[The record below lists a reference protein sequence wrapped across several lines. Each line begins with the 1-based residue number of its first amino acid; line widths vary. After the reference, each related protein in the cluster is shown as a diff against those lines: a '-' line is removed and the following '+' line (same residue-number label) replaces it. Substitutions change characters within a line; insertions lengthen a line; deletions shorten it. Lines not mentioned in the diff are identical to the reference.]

1 MSVIRAYRGK
11 APVIDATVYIAAG
24 AQVVGDVVI
33 GPQSSLWFNVV
44 VRGDVNTIRI
54 GARTNVQDLSMLHVT
69 RRTAPLRV
77 GDEVT
82 VGHAAILHGCTV
94 ENRCLIG
101 MGAVVMD
108 GAVVG
113 EESIVGA
120 GALVPERMIIP
131 PRSLVVGVPAVVRR
145 SLRPEEIAFLAQS
158 AENYVQDAANYRADD
173 ASNNPR

>member
-1 MSVIRAYRGK
+1 MIRSYRGK
-11 APVIDATVYIAAG
+11 APVIDPTVYIADG
-24 AQVVGDVVI
+24 AQVIGDVVI
-33 GPQSSLWFNVV
+33 GPESSIWFNVV

-69 RRTAPLRV
+69 RRTAPLWV

-101 MGAVVMD
+101 MGSVVMD

-145 SLRPEEIAFLAQS
+145 PLRPEEIAFLAQS
-158 AENYVQDAANYRADD
+158 AANYVQDAASYRADG
-173 ASNNPR
+173 ASNNP